1 MMESK
6 KGREEEPYV
15 SIIIVNFNGGNIL
28 QECVNSIFQT
38 VKHSFEIILIDNNSS
53 DNSHLE
59 CKENFPEIK
68 LIVNNENIGLTAR
81 NLGIEKAKGKFIV
94 FLDSDTVVT
103 VNWLEILIESFR
115 ENGEGLYQPK
125 LMEKNRPNIINSA
138 GNMINILGMGFSRG
152 KGKKDEGQY
161 EKFEEIS
168 YASGACTLT
177 SAKVVKKIGSINKIF
192 FSYHDDLDYGWRGWL
207 QKIPSF
213 YEPKSIVY
221 HLGSPTLKWSG
232 KKFYF
237 LERNRWICLLY
248 LYSTSTII
256 KILPILLFLE
266 IGIFFY
272 FLSKGFGWEK
282 IKSFIS
288 VYKLKNEINENK
300 KEIQKLKIISDKKIV
315 EHFVNNF
322 EFPLDLIQASPNIT
336 YKIIELLSKCA
347 RKIIKL

>member
-1 MMESK
+1 MESK
-6 KGREEEPYV
+6 ELKDESYV

-28 QECVNSIFQT
+28 QECVDSIFQT
-38 VKHSFEIILIDNNSS
+38 VKRSFEIILIDNNSS
-53 DNSHLE
+53 DNSHLK

-68 LIVNNENIGLTAR
+68 LIENNENIGLTAR
-81 NLGIEKAKGKFIV
+81 NLGIEKAKGEFIV

-125 LMEKNRPNIINSA
+125 FLEKNRPNIINSA
-138 GNMINILGMGFSRG
+138 GNMINILGVGFSRG
-152 KGKKDEGQY
+152 NGEKDEGQY

-168 YASGACTLT
+168 YAAGACTLT

-221 HLGSPTLKWSG
+221 HLGSPMSG

-237 LERNRWICLLY
+237 LERNRWICLFY

-256 KILPILLFLE
+256 KILPVLLFLE
-266 IGIFFY
+266 IGMFFY
-272 FLSKGFGWEK
+272 FLSKGFGCEK
-282 IKSFIS
+282 IKSWIS
-288 VYKLKNEINENK
+288 IYKLKNEIKESK
-300 KEIQKLKIISDKKIV
+300 KEIQKSRIISDKEVV
-315 EHFVNNF
+315 EHFVDNF
-322 EFPLDLIQASPNIT
+322 EFPLNLVQTSPNNT
-336 YKIIELLSKCA
+336 YKIIKLLSKFT

>member
-1 MMESK
+1 MESK
-6 KGREEEPYV
+6 ELKDESYV

-28 QECVNSIFQT
+28 QECVDSIFQT
-38 VKHSFEIILIDNNSS
+38 VKRSFEIILIDNNSS
-53 DNSHLE
+53 DNSHLK

-68 LIVNNENIGLTAR
+68 LIENNENIGLTAR
-81 NLGIEKAKGKFIV
+81 NLGIEKAKGEFIV

-125 LMEKNRPNIINSA
+125 LLEKNRPNIINSA
-138 GNMINILGMGFSRG
+138 GNMINILGIGFSRG

-161 EKFEEIS
+161 EKFEEIG
-168 YASGACTLT
+168 YTSGACTLT

-221 HLGSPTLKWSG
+221 HLGSPMSG

-237 LERNRWICLLY
+237 LERNRWICLFY

-256 KILPILLFLE
+256 KILPVLLFLE
-266 IGIFFY
+266 IGMFFY
-272 FLSKGFGWEK
+272 FLSKGFGCEK
-282 IKSFIS
+282 IKSWIS
-288 VYKLKNEINENK
+288 IYKLKNEIKESK
-300 KEIQKLKIISDKKIV
+300 KEIQKSRIISDKEVV
-315 EHFVNNF
+315 EHFVDNF
-322 EFPLDLIQASPNIT
+322 EFPLNLVQTSPNNT
-336 YKIIELLSKCA
+336 YKIIKLLSKFT

>member
-1 MMESK
+1 MESK
-6 KGREEEPYV
+6 EKKDEPHV
-15 SIIIVNFNGGNIL
+15 SIIIVNFNGENIL
-28 QECVNSIFQT
+28 QDCVNSIFQT
-38 VKHSFEIILIDNNSS
+38 VKCSFEIILIDNNSS
-53 DNSHLE
+53 DNSHLK
-59 CKENFPEIK
+59 CKENFPKIK
-68 LIVNNENIGLTAR
+68 LIENNENIGLTAR
-81 NLGIEKAKGKFIV
+81 NLGIKEAKGEFIV

-103 VNWLEILIESFR
+103 ANWLENLIKSFR

-125 LMEKNRPNIINSA
+125 LLEKNKSGIINSA

-161 EKFEEIS
+161 NKFQEIG
-168 YASGACTLT
+168 YTSGACTFT
-177 SAKVVKKIGSINKIF
+177 STEIVKKIGKINKIF

-207 QKIPSF
+207 QKIPSY

-256 KILPILLFLE
+256 KIFPILLFLE

-272 FLSKGFGWEK
+272 FLSKGYGKEK
-282 IKSFIS
+282 INSLIS
-288 VYKLKNEINENK
+288 ICKLKSQIKNSKNK
-300 KEIQKLKIISDKKIV
+300 IQKLKIVSDKEVV
-315 EHFVNNF
+315 EHFVDNF
-322 EFPLDLIQASPNIT
+322 EFPLNLVQRSSNST
-336 YKIIELLSKCA
+336 NKIINLLSKFV

>member
-1 MMESK
+1 MESK
-6 KGREEEPYV
+6 ELKDESYV

-28 QECVNSIFQT
+28 QECVDSIFQT
-38 VKHSFEIILIDNNSS
+38 VKRSFEIILIDNNSS
-53 DNSHLE
+53 DNSHLK

-68 LIVNNENIGLTAR
+68 LIENNENIGLTAR
-81 NLGIEKAKGKFIV
+81 NLGIEKAKGEFIV

-125 LMEKNRPNIINSA
+125 FLEKNRPNIINSA
-138 GNMINILGMGFSRG
+138 GNMINILGIGFSRG

-161 EKFEEIS
+161 EKFEEIG
-168 YASGACTLT
+168 YTAGACTLT

-221 HLGSPTLKWSG
+221 HLGSPMSG

-237 LERNRWICLLY
+237 LERNRWICLFY

-256 KILPILLFLE
+256 KILPVLLFLE
-266 IGIFFY
+266 IGMFFY
-272 FLSKGFGWEK
+272 FLSKGFGCEK
-282 IKSFIS
+282 IKSWIS
-288 VYKLKNEINENK
+288 IYKLKNEIKESK
-300 KEIQKLKIISDKKIV
+300 KEIQKSRIISDKEVV
-315 EHFVNNF
+315 EHFVDNF
-322 EFPLDLIQASPNIT
+322 EFPLNLVQTSPNNT
-336 YKIIELLSKCA
+336 YKIIKLLSKFT

>member
-1 MMESK
+1 MESK
-6 KGREEEPYV
+6 KELENESYV

-28 QECVNSIFQT
+28 QECVDSIFQT
-38 VKHSFEIILIDNNSS
+38 VKRSFEIILIDNNSS
-53 DNSHLE
+53 DNSHLK

-68 LIVNNENIGLTAR
+68 LIESNENIGLTAR
-81 NLGIEKAKGKFIV
+81 NLGIEKAKGEFIV

-103 VNWLEILIESFR
+103 ANWLENLIKSFR

-125 LMEKNRPNIINSA
+125 LMEKNRPDVINSA
-138 GNMINILGMGFSRG
+138 GNMINILGIGFSRG

-161 EKFEEIS
+161 EKFEEIG
-168 YASGACTLT
+168 YTSGACTFT

-213 YEPKSIVY
+213 YEPKSTVY

-266 IGIFFY
+266 IGMFFY
-272 FLSKGFGWEK
+272 FLSKGFGCEK

-288 VYKLKNEINENK
+288 IYKLKNEIKESK
-300 KEIQKLKIISDKKIV
+300 KEIQKLRIVSDKKV
-315 EHFVNNF
+315 SEHFVDDF
-322 EFPLDLIQASPNIT
+322 ELPLNLVKTSLNSTD
-336 YKIIELLSKCA
+336 KIIKLLSKFA

>member
-1 MMESK
+1 MESK
-6 KGREEEPYV
+6 ELKDESYV

-28 QECVNSIFQT
+28 QECVDSIFQT
-38 VKHSFEIILIDNNSS
+38 VKRSFEIILIDNNSS
-53 DNSHLE
+53 DNSHLK

-68 LIVNNENIGLTAR
+68 LIENNENIGLTAR
-81 NLGIEKAKGKFIV
+81 NLGIEKAKGEFIV

-125 LMEKNRPNIINSA
+125 FLEKNRPNIINSA
-138 GNMINILGMGFSRG
+138 GNMINILGIGFSRG

-161 EKFEEIS
+161 EKFEEIG
-168 YASGACTLT
+168 YTSGACTLT

-221 HLGSPTLKWSG
+221 HLGSPMSG

-237 LERNRWICLLY
+237 LERNRWICLFY

-256 KILPILLFLE
+256 KILPVLLFLE
-266 IGIFFY
+266 IGMFFY
-272 FLSKGFGWEK
+272 FLSKGFGCEK
-282 IKSFIS
+282 IKSWIS
-288 VYKLKNEINENK
+288 IYKLKNEIKESK
-300 KEIQKLKIISDKKIV
+300 KEIQKSRIISDKEVV
-315 EHFVNNF
+315 EHFVDNF
-322 EFPLDLIQASPNIT
+322 EFPLNLVQTSPNNT
-336 YKIIELLSKCA
+336 YKIIKLLSKFT